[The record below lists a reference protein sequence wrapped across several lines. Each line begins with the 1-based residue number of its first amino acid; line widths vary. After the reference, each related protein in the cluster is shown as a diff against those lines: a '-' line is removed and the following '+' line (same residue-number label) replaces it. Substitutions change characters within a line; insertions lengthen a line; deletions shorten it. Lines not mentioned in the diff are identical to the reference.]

1 MRIVLTDGSG
11 VKWTTDLPPPFGN
24 RDPQDCARR
33 SFVGGVEGRHRSAR
47 ELTEDRMS
55 SKVWTPQL
63 QLLTKVTK
71 ARLTA
76 RQAFM
81 ATMLGNVRQ
90 LLRDLPLD
98 QPLIDHT
105 DEEIIDLVKKV
116 FREPSAKRASLLNRS
131 IGRRKQKRTARIF
144 DLSTGGG
151 ACLQKH
157 GPKPSK

>member
-1 MRIVLTDGSG
+1 MSKIAPTIIT
-11 VKWTTDLPPPFGN
+11 VKTASRGRWHATTVAHG
-24 RDPQDCARR
+24 
-33 SFVGGVEGRHRSAR
+33 HRAAR

-55 SKVWTPQL
+55 RKVWKAQL

-81 ATMLGNVRQ
+81 ANMLGNVRQ

-105 DEEIIDLVKKV
+105 DEEIIALVRKV
-116 FREPSAKRASLLNRS
+116 FRKRRAKRDSLLNRS
-131 IGRRKQKRTARIF
+131 IGRRKRKR
-144 DLSTGGG
+144 
-151 ACLQKH
+151 
-157 GPKPSK
+157 